1 MPFTPPTAPSS
12 VVDRDRLLAV
22 RDLAARK
29 RLTAIVAPPGYGK
42 TVLLSQ
48 WAASPINAGTEL
60 HRRTRVRWLAIT
72 PDHNDGI
79 RLAGDLWAALA
90 PATRAGAPAPPLH
103 DGERGLVHALAH
115 GVNRMERVPPTI
127 LVMDDLHLLSQA
139 LSLDVCGAVIENAPP
154 WLHVVIGTREEP
166 PVPLHRLR
174 LEDALVELRQDE
186 LAFTP
191 EEAAVVVRLVAGRDI
206 GGASLEGLMAL
217 TEGWPFGVQLAAS
230 SLHRVGD
237 DRVALH
243 AFEGDT
249 DVDHYFIGAVVSGRP
264 ELERRF
270 LLTSSALDR
279 MSGPLCD
286 AVLGSQH
293 SQAMLEELERR
304 SMFITRLASGRDWFR
319 YHPLFRGALRRQL
332 RREDPEL
339 ERRLLR
345 QAANWH
351 LDRHDLDAAMR
362 YLAEAGGWDEMVES
376 ILGHSAAMLVQ
387 MRGAEVAAWIRLL
400 PRDVRAARTDLILLD
415 AVASVLAGSAGEVA
429 DTLAA
434 LDRREGLSPA
444 RRLLADLARSY
455 AAVSAGSSAEAIGAA
470 DRVLAAVGGV
480 DEKAFPEWLG
490 VVGNPTDV
498 TAAALVARGLSH
510 MYEGNLADA
519 KRDLAAVPPRAYV
532 AWRLAA
538 FGVLAQLEAARGRL
552 TSAEELAD
560 HALALAHEVH
570 ITGPALVAARM
581 ALASVAGERDELDRA
596 GSLLTEAEQALGV
609 SRRRVL
615 IRSIATERAHLALAS
630 GDTTTAV
637 AILADQRAQDSPVMP
652 PSVRARTAA
661 VTARVLIMVGDL
673 QGAQTVLDRV
683 RDWETSDV
691 IAARMR
697 LLVERGDLTS
707 SRALILR
714 WPDEPEPRA
723 RLERGLWSAILDHLE
738 RDEAKA
744 LSGLAAVIA
753 EAEVEGA
760 VGLFRDTGPYALGPA
775 RALYREAPTAFLRGI
790 VDRPA
795 TAARPKPLRDL
806 VVPLTDREYVVLSLL
821 PTRLSNVEI
830 AERLGVSLNTVKTH
844 LKHIYR
850 KFDAVRRSDAISAAE
865 RLHLL

>member
-1 MPFTPPTAPSS
+1 MPFTPPTAPSP
-12 VVDRDRLLAV
+12 VLDRGRLVAL
-22 RDLAARK
+22 RDVAARK
-29 RLTAIVAPPGYGK
+29 QLTVVVAPPGYGK

-48 WAASPINAGTEL
+48 WAASPIGAGTEV
-60 HRRTRVRWLAIT
+60 HRRTRVRWMAMGPEHDDAT
-72 PDHNDGI
+72 
-79 RLAGDLWAALA
+79 RLTADLWAALA
-90 PATRAGAPAPPLH
+90 PSTRASGAPLLH
-103 DGERGLVHALAH
+103 DGDGRGPAHALVS
-115 GVNRMERVPPTI
+115 GVNRLDRVPPTI
-127 LVMDDLHLLSQA
+127 LILDDLHAVAQP

-166 PVPLHRLR
+166 RVPFHRLR
-174 LEDALVELRQDE
+174 LDDALVELRQE
-186 LAFTP
+186 QLAFTAQ
-191 EEAAVVVRLVAGRDI
+191 EAADLVLLVAGRDI
-206 GGASLEGLMAL
+206 GGSSLETLMSL
-217 TEGWPFGVQLAAS
+217 TEGWPFGVQLAAAALREGS
-230 SLHRVGD
+230 DERA
-237 DRVALH
+237 ALH
-243 AFEGDT
+243 AIEGDT
-249 DVDHYFIGAVVSGRP
+249 ALDRYFLGNVVNGQP
-264 ELERRF
+264 EPERRF
-270 LLTSSALDR
+270 MMTSSVMDR

-286 AVLGSQH
+286 AVLDSPY
-293 SQAMLEELERR
+293 SQAMLEELEQR
-304 SMFITRLASGRDWFR
+304 STFIARATERDWFR

-332 RREDPEL
+332 SHDDPQL

-345 QAANWH
+345 RAADWH
-351 LDRHDLDAAMR
+351 LARQDVGAAMH
-362 YLAEAGGWDEMVES
+362 YLAEAGDWEEMIGS
-376 ILGHSAAMLVQ
+376 IFGHSSALLVQ

-400 PRDVRAARTDLILLD
+400 PDDVRSERTDLVLLD
-415 AVASVLAGSAGEVA
+415 AVANVLSGSPTDVTGS
-429 DTLAA
+429 LAA
-434 LDRREGLSPA
+434 LDRAEGLSA
-444 RRLLADLARSY
+444 VQRLVADLARSY
-455 AAVSAGSSAEAIGAA
+455 AAVMSGASAEAIGAA
-470 DRVLAAVGGV
+470 DRVLAAAGTV
-480 DEKAFPEWLG
+480 DEEAFPDWLG
-490 VVGNPTDV
+490 VVGSPTDV
-498 TAAALVARGLSH
+498 SAAGLVARGISS
-510 MYEGNLADA
+510 MYEGNLAAA
-519 KRDLAAVPPRAYV
+519 KRDLEGVPPRAYV

-538 FGVLAQLEAARGRL
+538 LGSLAQLEAARGRL
-552 TSAEELAD
+552 NAADELCD
-560 HALALAHEVH
+560 HALALADEVH
-570 ITGPALVAARM
+570 ITGPALVPARM
-581 ALASVAGERDELDRA
+581 ALAAVAGERDELDRA
-596 GSLLTEAEQALGV
+596 GSILTEAEQTMGA

-615 IRSIATERAHLALAS
+615 VRSIATERAHLALAH
-630 GDTTTAV
+630 GDTTAAV
-637 AILADQRAQDSPVMP
+637 AILADQRAQDHPVIP

-661 VTARVLIMVGDL
+661 VTARVLIIVGDL
-673 QGAQTVLDRV
+673 QGAQSVLDRV
-683 RDWETSDV
+683 REWETSDV

-707 SRALILR
+707 ARALILR

-795 TAARPKPLRDL
+795 TSARPKPLRDL